1 MAQESIGA
9 LSALVTKAPQ
19 VDEQIYELASK
30 MILDGSDKP
39 ASNQNII
46 IQAAQTQDN
55 GVPAGAGEDTSLVAT
70 QSK

>member
-39 ASNQNII
+39 ASNQNVI

-55 GVPAGAGEDTSLVAT
+55 GAGEDTSLVAT

>member
-39 ASNQNII
+39 ASNQNIVV
-46 IQAAQTQDN
+46 QAAQTQDT
-55 GVPAGAGEDTSLVAT
+55 GAGEDTSLVAT